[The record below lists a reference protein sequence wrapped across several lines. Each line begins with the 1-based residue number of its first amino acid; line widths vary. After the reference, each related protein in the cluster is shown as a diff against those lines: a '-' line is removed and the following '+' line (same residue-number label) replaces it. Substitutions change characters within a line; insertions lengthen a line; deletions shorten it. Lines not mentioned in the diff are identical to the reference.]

1 MLEFK
6 EIKTSQEAASVYN
19 SICSEVAE
27 FKQTKTNE
35 ELARSYVFSQQEI
48 IDELSDKIKHL
59 ENQIDIRDKVII
71 ELKTIIFK
79 HKN

>member
-6 EIKTSQEAASVYN
+6 EIKTSQEAVSVYN

-27 FKQTKTNE
+27 FKQTKDNE
-35 ELARSYVFSQQEI
+35 ELARSYNFAQQEI

-59 ENQIDIRDKVII
+59 ENQIDIRDKVIV

-79 HKN
+79 NKN